1 MNVCRGTVFASVVLV
16 ERVRQHSVSRR
27 RRRFGAR
34 LGGDYGRHAPP
45 ATPASCFA
53 RSRLG
58 RRGSAHERRRVREQA
73 RLRGEGL
80 RRRSVR
86 APLRATRARVPA
98 AHQPRVPREGHR
110 RARGRG
116 RVPGRAPSRRR
127 TRPPGGRVRSPDRL
141 HRRGLR
147 HDVLP
152 PPRGA
157 PRPRV
162 VRRDRPRG
170 DRPREGARRERG
182 PGAPRA
188 VRGRARRGARPTPRG
203 RGEADPGRKPI
214 RPRRG
219 RGRGG
224 LVSRRGRVQARRRGP
239 SRPPP
244 PRRGRRVARRPDAP
258 DAGPRRVLP
267 GVPPGR
273 RAALD
278 ARVGGDPGGSEK
290 CQCSR
295 RVRVVRPDRAGRVPV
310 READAPEPRRARVL
324 ARGREGRAEPP

>member
-34 LGGDYGRHAPP
+34 LGGDWARHAPP
-45 ATPASCFA
+45 PAPADASHGLA
-53 RSRLG
+53 SDDAV
-58 RRGSAHERRRVREQA
+58 RRTNDDASASAACAAKGYVDA
-73 RLRGEGL
+73 
-80 RRRSVR
+80 VR

-182 PGAPRA
+182 PELRELCEGARGVARVPPLADEEKPIPDDESPSAPGGDGDVVSYRDAGGYRLVAADLRDRRRLDAVAASHVDPTLPTLVLAECCLAYLPGDAQRSTLAWAATRVVPRRSRTFVA
-188 VRGRARRGARPTPRG
+188 YASRTTRSRRTGPRSRGR
-203 RGEADPGRKPI
+203 
-214 RPRRG
+214 
-219 RGRGG
+219 
-224 LVSRRGRVQARRRGP
+224 
-239 SRPPP
+239 
-244 PRRGRRVARRPDAP
+244 
-258 DAGPRRVLP
+258 
-267 GVPPGR
+267 
-273 RAALD
+273 
-278 ARVGGDPGGSEK
+278 
-290 CQCSR
+290 CS
-295 RVRVVRPDRAGRVPV
+295 
-310 READAPEPRRARVL
+310 
-324 ARGREGRAEPP
+324 